1 MGPPPF
7 LPLLKGGDA
16 RGGSKGEWK
25 GDLRKGENEVI
36 QKGIHW
42 EVEEKG
48 VEDIGKKEFSRER
61 EKEIISQKINRGSL
75 WRK

>member
-1 MGPPPF
+1 
-7 LPLLKGGDA
+7 
-16 RGGSKGEWK
+16 
-25 GDLRKGENEVI
+25 LRKGENEVI

-48 VEDIGKKEFSRER
+48 VENIGKKEFSRER